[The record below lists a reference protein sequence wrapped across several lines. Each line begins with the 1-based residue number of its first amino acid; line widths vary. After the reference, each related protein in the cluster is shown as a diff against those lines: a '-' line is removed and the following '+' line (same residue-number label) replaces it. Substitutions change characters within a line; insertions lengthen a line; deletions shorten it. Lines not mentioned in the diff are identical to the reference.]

1 MVAANSI
8 NVSTA
13 GVVGFTGTA
22 FVGNPLTQYNVAIG
36 STAGAIQN
44 SPPSAT
50 SGVPFV
56 SAGSSANPAAGTMVV
71 AGGGTGVTSQAAYSV
86 VCGGTSTTNPFQAT
100 GPNSSS
106 NAILFA
112 QGSTALPVFTT
123 TGTAYMT
130 GISFDAGSN
139 TLSSFEEGTWVPS
152 LSTVGTPSTITY
164 DFQVGRYSKVG
175 NGVNL
180 LANIDVATYSAGT
193 STVVITI
200 PYTTANVSGQ
210 AYNGPLKME
219 NTTVRATFLYTI
231 TGIQGNSS
239 VIFFPEVK
247 TATGLNVMDAP
258 ELSATTK
265 MMLTLWISTV

>member
-13 GVVGFTGTA
+13 GVIGFTGTA

-36 STAGAIQN
+36 STTGAIQN

-56 SAGSSANPAAGTMVV
+56 SAGSSANPSAGTMVV
-71 AGGGTGVTSQAAYSV
+71 AGGGTGVTSQAAYSL
-86 VCGGTSTTNPFQAT
+86 VCGGTSTTNPFQAV
-100 GPNSSS
+100 GPNASIH
-106 NAILFA
+106 AILFA
-112 QGSTALPVFTT
+112 QGSSSLPTLTT
-123 TGTAYMT
+123 TGTAYVT

-139 TLSSFEEGTWVPS
+139 TLSSFEEGTWTPS
-152 LSTVGTPSTITY
+152 LTTTGTPSTITY

-193 STVVITI
+193 STVIITI

-210 AYNGPLKME
+210 AYNGTLKLE
-219 NTTVRATFLYTI
+219 NTTVRATYLYTV
-231 TGIQGNSS
+231 TEIQGNANA
-239 VIFFPEVK
+239 IFFPELK
-247 TATGLNVMDAP
+247 TATLLAVMDAT
-258 ELSATTK
+258 ELAATSK
-265 MMLTLWISTV
+265 FMLTLWLSTA